1 MLTNVKLAQPTVLI
15 MRTVRTQR
23 AHIIV
28 VVKLDLQE
36 MEPIAPVRTVT
47 EHPLFTAFKKRGRY
61 EKRRTLVFWSK
72 FTDYRVSNYWV
83 FSTLLKSIYNFFADN
98 FYNCL
103 LLIDGNRRLSRL
115 VINSDLTHIGIVIL
129 SFLTFLFVYSLFTPD
144 IDECAVESSE
154 CDVNAECVN
163 VPGSFN
169 CTCKAGFTGN
179 GTMCKGL

>member
-72 FTDYRVSNYWV
+72 FIDYRVSNYWV

-103 LLIDGNRRLSRL
+103 LLIDDNRRLSRL

-129 SFLTFLFVYSLFTPD
+129 SFLTFFVRLFTIYPRHWRVCSW
-144 IDECAVESSE
+144 IVWMWRQCRVCERTRL
-154 CDVNAECVN
+154 
-163 VPGSFN
+163 F
-169 CTCKAGFTGN
+169 
-179 GTMCKGL
+179 